1 MNPTDAFDTFKTFP
15 QLETRQLVLREIKPS
30 DAKDI
35 FHFMSDEDTVKNNL
49 IAPHKQIAETDKLIK
64 FLKKHYGKRKDIR
77 WGITIKGSDTIFG
90 TIGYFNVHAQDFQ
103 AEIGVLLDKQYWRGG
118 VMTEA
123 LVEVVTFGFEKMAF
137 NRINVFIW
145 PDNIPAIGLAKK
157 VGFREEGLLKEC
169 KFLNDRFYDLGIYS
183 LLKKDYLQRPE
194 VS

>member
-1 MNPTDAFDTFKTFP
+1 MNPKDAFDTFKTFP
-15 QLETRQLVLREIKPS
+15 QLETRQLVLREIKLS

-35 FHFMSDEDTVKNNL
+35 FRFMSDEDTVKNNL

-64 FLKKHYGKRKDIR
+64 FLKKHYDKRNDIR
-77 WGITIKGSDTIFG
+77 WGITIKGSDTIVG
-90 TIGYFNVHAQDFQ
+90 TIGYFNFLAQEFQ

-118 VMTEA
+118 IMTEA
-123 LVEVVTFGFEKMAF
+123 LVAVVSFGFKNMAF

-169 KFLNDRFYDLGIYS
+169 KFLNGRFYDLGIYS
-183 LLKKDYLQRPE
+183 MLKKDYLQRPE

>member
-1 MNPTDAFDTFKTFP
+1 MNPKDAFDTFKTFP
-15 QLETRQLVLREIKPS
+15 QIETRQLVLREIKPS

-35 FHFMSDEDTVKNNL
+35 FRFMSDEDTVKNNL

-64 FLKKHYGKRKDIR
+64 LLKKHYDKRKDIR
-77 WGITIKGSDTIFG
+77 WGITIKGGDTIIG
-90 TIGYFNVHAQDFQ
+90 TIGYFNFHAQEFQ

-118 VMTEA
+118 IMTEA
-123 LVEVVTFGFEKMAF
+123 LVAVVTFGFKNMAF

-145 PDNIPAIGLAKK
+145 PDNLPAIGLAKK

-183 LLKKDYLQRPE
+183 MLKKDYLQRPE